1 MKMNLKNAATG
12 AMVAAMI
19 TAAGCQTSHLSRQDS
34 KTQAAPVSAFPDVV
48 RGVLKDPHPLPA
60 EREIADLTAPGAVA
74 HGTAEATII
83 DTRVFNPQIAPAPVG
98 QGRPMGVKVHLPP
111 HTTPRVNDN
120 NVGGLQDF
128 PVGTTRED
136 FLVDQGSITQFSG
149 IHQTAWVPPDPSI
162 AVGPNHVVSTVNMT
176 VAWFTK
182 DGTQQ
187 FEQILGSQGSPGFFE
202 PTGAGDFTFDP
213 KCFYD
218 HYANRF
224 VVLALE
230 VYSNSAYITIAVS
243 DDDDPN
249 GIWYKYRTDA
259 VINVSGDTFW
269 WDYPGL
275 GYDQDAYYVCGNLFG
290 LNNGG
295 FAGVGFRVFDKSD
308 MLNGSPVN
316 FSTLRDPGGASAQAV
331 QHFGNNGAAFFASE
345 GGGSSIKIY
354 GITNP
359 LTSPALNSTF
369 VSVPS
374 YSTTG
379 SAPVQGGGSLFI
391 VDGRIMNANW
401 RDGKLLVTHHIAS
414 GGVSQPRWYEFNTGN
429 WPNSGGVSLT
439 QSGNV
444 NPGSGVYGFFPA
456 IYSNNAGDIGMVFGT
471 SSFSQPTGVSV
482 TARKASDPAGTMA
495 APVQIRLSPVAG
507 SDGRWGDYFDIAL
520 DPTDGTTFW
529 VVGETQESFG
539 WDTRIASFRLET
551 PPCPA
556 DLTGDGVLDLD
567 DINAFVQAFQ
577 NGDLLADLTGDGVLD
592 LQDIN
597 EFVQAFT
604 AGCP

>member
-1 MKMNLKNAATG
+1 MNKHFSSAAAG
-12 AMVAAMI
+12 VLAVALI
-19 TAAGCQTSHLSRQDS
+19 SAAGCQTSQLTRQDER
-34 KTQAAPVSAFPDVV
+34 TTPPVAFPDVV
-48 RGVLKDPHPLPA
+48 RGVLTDPHPLPA
-60 EREIADLTAPGAVA
+60 DREIADLTAEGAVA
-74 HGTAEATII
+74 HGIAEPSII

-98 QGRPMGVKVHLPP
+98 QGEPMGVKVHLPP
-111 HTTPRVNDN
+111 HHAPRVNDN

-128 PVGTTRED
+128 PVGTTRDD
-136 FLVDQGSITQFSG
+136 FLVDPGSVWQFAG
-149 IHQTAWVPPDPSI
+149 IQQTAWSPPDPSI
-162 AVGPNHVVSTVNMT
+162 AVGPGHVVATVNMSI
-176 VAWFTK
+176 AWFTK
-182 DGTQQ
+182 DGGVKQ

-202 PTGAGDFTFDP
+202 STGAGDFTFDP

-230 VYSNSAYITIAVS
+230 VYSNTAYITIAIS
-243 DDDDPN
+243 DDDNPN

-259 VINVSGDTFW
+259 VINVSGDTYW

-275 GYDQDAYYVCGNLFG
+275 GFDQDAYYVCGNLFG

-295 FAGVGFRVFDKSD
+295 FAGVGFRVFNKAD
-308 MLNGSPVN
+308 MVHGAPVN

-345 GGGSSIKIY
+345 GGASSIRIY

-359 LTSPALNSTF
+359 LTNPTLNTTT
-369 VSVPS
+369 VAVPS

-379 SAPVQGGGSLFI
+379 SAPAPGGGSLFI
-391 VDGRIMNANW
+391 VDGRIMNAHW
-401 RDGKLLVTHHIAS
+401 RDGKLFVTHHVAA
-414 GGVSQPRWYEFNTGN
+414 GGVSQPRWYEFDTGN
-429 WPNSGGVSLT
+429 WPGNGGITLT

-444 NPGSGVYGFFPA
+444 NPGPGIYGFFPA
-456 IYSNNAGDIGMVFGT
+456 IYANNAGDVGMVFGT
-471 SSFSQPTGVSV
+471 SSFSLPTGVSV
-482 TARKASDPAGTMA
+482 TARKASDPPGTMA
-495 APVQIRLSPVAG
+495 APVQIHQSPIGG
-507 SDGRWGDYFDIAL
+507 SDGRWGDYFDIAI
-520 DPTDGTTFW
+520 DPNDGTTFW
-529 VVGETQESFG
+529 VVGETQEAFG
-539 WDTRIASFRLET
+539 WSTRIASFRLES

-556 DLTGDGVLDLD
+556 DLNGDGVLDLQ

-597 EFVQAFT
+597 AFVQAFT